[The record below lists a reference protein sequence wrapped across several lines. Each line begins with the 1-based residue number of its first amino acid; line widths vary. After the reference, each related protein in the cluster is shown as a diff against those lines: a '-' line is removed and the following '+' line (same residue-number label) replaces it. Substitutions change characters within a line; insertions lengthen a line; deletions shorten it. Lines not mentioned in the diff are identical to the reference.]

1 MERDSSRYLDDEG
14 TLRYMRV
21 SQYYRSLIE
30 EKKLEAGAKLPS
42 IRTCSI
48 QLNLSRTTV
57 ETAYLMLA
65 AEGYIGGKAAERIL
79 CDKFRTGQAGRK
91 PAADKE
97 KEKRAVI

>member
-21 SQYYRSLIE
+21 YQYYRSLIE

-65 AEGYIGGKAAERIL
+65 AGGYIAA
-79 CDKFRTGQAGRK
+79 K
-91 PAADKE
+91 PQSG
-97 KEKRAVI
+97 